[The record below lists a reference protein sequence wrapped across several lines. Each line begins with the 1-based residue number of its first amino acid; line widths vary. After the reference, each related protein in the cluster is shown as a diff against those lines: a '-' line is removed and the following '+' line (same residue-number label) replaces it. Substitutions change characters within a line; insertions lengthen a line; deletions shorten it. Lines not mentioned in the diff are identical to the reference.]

1 MEALNAHVNTK
12 DADGVSR
19 ERAIVDLVSGRGQVD
34 IQQLADQFG
43 VTTQTI
49 RRSVNR
55 LCEQGRLRRVHGGV
69 TLPATMPNLP
79 WDARQVQHLQAKQ
92 LIAREVAALI
102 PDCSSVSIG
111 LGTTPHQVALAL
123 QGHQDLRVM
132 TNSLRVALALATAP
146 GVEVRV
152 AGGALRLPDM
162 DVVGEAA
169 AQFFGRFKT
178 DFAIFGVGGIDQD
191 GGLLDFDPA
200 EVTAREAMRLNCR
213 CSVLV
218 ADTSKFG
225 RPALARGGMLAEMN
239 RFMTN
244 GRPSEPFDRLVDPN
258 RAGQMRMEQSL

>member
-1 MEALNAHVNTK
+1 MNGR

-19 ERAIVDLVSGRGQVD
+19 DQSIVDLVSVRGQVD
-34 IQQLADQFG
+34 IHQLAEQFG

-69 TLPATMPNLP
+69 TVPAAQSNLP
-79 WDARQVQHLQAKQ
+79 WDARQIQQLDAKRA
-92 LIAREVAALI
+92 IAHQVAGLI
-102 PDCSSVSIG
+102 PDGSSVAIG

-123 QGHQDLRVM
+123 RSHQDLRIM
-132 TNSLRVALALATAP
+132 TNSLRVALALAAAP
-146 GVEVRV
+146 GVEIRV

-169 AQFFGRFKT
+169 ARFYSHFKT
-178 DFAIFGVGGIDQD
+178 DFAVFGVGGIDAD

-218 ADTSKFG
+218 ADSSKFG
-225 RPALARGGMLAEMN
+225 RAALARGGWLANMDHLV
-239 RFMTN
+239 TN
-244 GRPSEPFDRLVDPN
+244 ELPREPFDALVD
-258 RAGQMRMEQSL
+258 QSARRWHLAERSA